1 MADHFNNKLN
11 AILKCF
17 SSFFSLS
24 IKMSYVYMIPKAKDS
39 FINDKYLV
47 FTGKQCVVN
56 WC

>member
-56 WC
+56 